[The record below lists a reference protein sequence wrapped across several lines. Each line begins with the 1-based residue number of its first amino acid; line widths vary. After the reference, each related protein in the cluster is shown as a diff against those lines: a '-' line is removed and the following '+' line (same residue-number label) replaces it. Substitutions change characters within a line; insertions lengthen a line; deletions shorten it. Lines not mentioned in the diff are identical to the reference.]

1 MESKEEILE
10 ALKKSLS
17 MEEDGYKLYSEGA
30 KKITNSL
37 GKRMMERL
45 AQDELNHI
53 KRIKDIWAYITGESK
68 EEVEI
73 PAPEITYFDKIFNR
87 MKEQFKDAI
96 EDLTEVGVDDQEI
109 IDMALQL
116 ESHGHF
122 FYEES
127 AKKAKDQKV
136 KKFYEML
143 AIEEK
148 AHYDALQSTH
158 KYLENPALFFG
169 MGYH

>member
-1 MESKEEILE
+1 MENKEEILE

-17 MEEDGYKLYSEGA
+17 MEEEGYRLYSEGA

-53 KRIKDIWAYITGESK
+53 KRIKEIWAYVTGESNK
-68 EEVEI
+68 EVKI
-73 PAPEITYFDKIFNR
+73 PEPEITDFAEIFGR

-96 EDLTEVGVDDQEI
+96 EDLKEVGVDDQEI

-116 ESHGHF
+116 ETHGHF

-127 AKKAKDQKV
+127 AKKAKDKKV
-136 KKFYEML
+136 KEFYEML
-143 AIEEK
+143 AKEEK
-148 AHYDALQSTH
+148 SHYNALQSTN
-158 KYLENPALFFG
+158 KYLENPSLFYG

>member
-1 MESKEEILE
+1 MESKDEMLE

-17 MEEDGYKLYSEGA
+17 MEEDGYKLYTEGA

-45 AQDELNHI
+45 ARDEQNHI
-53 KRIKDIWAYITGESK
+53 KRIKEIWEYVTGDTKDIKIAE
-68 EEVEI
+68 
-73 PAPEITYFDKIFNR
+73 AEITDFDEIFGR
-87 MKEQFKDAI
+87 MKDQFKDAI
-96 EDLTEVGVDDQEI
+96 EDLQEVGVDDQEI

-116 ESHGHF
+116 ETHGHF

-127 AKKAKDQKV
+127 AKKAEDEKV

-143 AIEEK
+143 AKEEK
-148 AHYDALQSTH
+148 SHYDALQSVN
-158 KYLENPALFFG
+158 KFLENPALFFG

>member
-1 MESKEEILE
+1 METRDEMLK

-37 GKRMMERL
+37 GKKMMERL
-45 AQDELNHI
+45 ARDEQYHI
-53 KRIKDIWAYITGESK
+53 KRINEIWQYVTGESK
-68 EEVEI
+68 EIEI
-73 PAPEITYFDKIFNR
+73 PEAEITDFDEIFAR

-96 EDLTEVGVDDQEI
+96 EDLQEVGVDDQEI

-116 ESHGHF
+116 ETHGHF

-127 AKKAKDQKV
+127 AKKAKDPKL

-143 AIEEK
+143 AVEEK
-148 AHYDALQSTH
+148 SHYDALQSVN
-158 KYLENPALFFG
+158 KYLENPSLFYG

>member
-1 MESKEEILE
+1 METKDELLG

-30 KKITNSL
+30 KKIKNSL

-45 AQDELNHI
+45 ARDELNHI
-53 KRIKDIWAYITGESK
+53 KRIKDIWEYVTGKTK
-68 EEVEI
+68 EINIGE
-73 PAPEITYFDKIFNR
+73 AEITDFDEIFDR
-87 MKEQFKDAI
+87 MKGQFKDAI
-96 EDLTEVGVDDQEI
+96 EDLQEVGVDDQEI

-116 ESHGHF
+116 ETHGHF

-127 AKKAKDQKV
+127 AKMAKDEKV

-143 AIEEK
+143 AVEEK
-148 AHYDALQSTH
+148 SHYDALQSVN
-158 KYLENPALFFG
+158 KYLENPSLFFG

>member
-1 MESKEEILE
+1 
-10 ALKKSLS
+10 
-17 MEEDGYKLYSEGA
+17 
-30 KKITNSL
+30 
-37 GKRMMERL
+37 MMEKL

-53 KRIKDIWAYITGESK
+53 KRIKEIWEYVTGNK
-68 EEVEI
+68 K
-73 PAPEITYFDKIFNR
+73 EITIAEAEITEFDKILSR

-96 EDLTEVGVDDQEI
+96 EDLQEIGVDDQEI

-127 AKKAKDQKV
+127 AKAAKDQKV

-143 AIEEK
+143 AKEEK
-148 AHYDALQSTH
+148 SHYDALQSVN

>member
-1 MESKEEILE
+1 MESKDEILE

-17 MEEDGYKLYSEGA
+17 MEEDGYKLYSEGE

-37 GKRMMERL
+37 GKKMMNRL
-45 AQDELNHI
+45 AQDEQNHI
-53 KRIKDIWAYITGESK
+53 RRIKKIWEYVVGDAT
-68 EEVEI
+68 EVEI
-73 PAPEITYFDKIFNR
+73 GEAKITDFDEIFGR

-96 EDLTEVGVDDQEI
+96 EDLQDVGVDDKEI

-116 ESHGHF
+116 ETHGHF

-127 AKKAKDQKV
+127 AKKAKNPKV

-148 AHYDALQSTH
+148 SHYDALQSVN

>member
-1 MESKEEILE
+1 METKEELLE
-10 ALKKSLS
+10 ALKKSLRL
-17 MEEDGYKLYSEGA
+17 EEDGYKLYSEGA

-45 AQDELNHI
+45 AQDEMNHI
-53 KRIKDIWAYITGESK
+53 KKIKEIWEYVTGNK
-68 EEVEI
+68 K
-73 PAPEITYFDKIFNR
+73 EITIAEAEITEFDKILNR
-87 MKEQFKDAI
+87 MKEQFKEAI
-96 EDLTEVGVDDQEI
+96 EDLQEIGVDDQEI

-127 AKKAKDQKV
+127 AKKAQDEKV

-143 AIEEK
+143 AKEEK
-148 AHYDALQSTH
+148 SHYDALQSVN

>member
-1 MESKEEILE
+1 MGTKDELLE

-17 MEEDGYKLYSEGA
+17 MEEDGYKLYSEGSN
-30 KKITNSL
+30 KITNSL

-45 AQDELNHI
+45 AKDELNHI
-53 KRIKDIWAYITGESK
+53 QRIKEIWGYVTGDAK
-68 EEVEI
+68 EIEI
-73 PAPEITYFDKIFNR
+73 AEAEITDFDEIFSR
-87 MKEQFKDAI
+87 MKEQFKDAV
-96 EDLTEVGVDDQEI
+96 EDLQEVGVDDQEI
-109 IDMALQL
+109 IDLALQL
-116 ESHGHF
+116 ETHGHF

-127 AKKAKDQKV
+127 AKNAKDEKV

-148 AHYDALQSTH
+148 AHYDALQSVN
-158 KYLENPALFFG
+158 KYLENPSLFFG